1 MHRGGVQP
9 SEAEGEGPVAG
20 LALMADLIGSLV
32 SGDPSE
38 KTVSM
43 ICRRICELAAFR
55 FCGVLVPDAGWGTY
69 RLAGGHGFPSEYI
82 ESLHELFLVHDD
94 SEHLTSPTR
103 QAADERRTIIN
114 ADMLEVPQ
122 EVPWRAFASR
132 FGYRSMVSVPLFID
146 GEVIGVLN
154 GYSSG
159 RRDYTAAELTVMET
173 LAAQAA
179 VSLRISRLLESQQ
192 DTIRRLEASNE
203 TLERQRISLERGH
216 EIHKHLTTAAVDGAD
231 AASIVQT
238 LADLIRRP
246 VAVLREDGAVRAI
259 SQSLDY
265 PGGTRQLME
274 VLPAGGGPLDED
286 RLLAAGIRIPGERLG
301 HVVVR
306 RGSRAKADLDRR
318 AVEHAAT
325 ILALE
330 AVKQQMV
337 QATEDRLRTDFFIDL
352 FRGRV
357 EEDADAV
364 ERARRHGLESGAHYR
379 VLLVRFRDGA
389 VAGSASQSV
398 PRSALFQR
406 ELARTPGVLVI
417 GGGTTL
423 TAVVSVDKDGNIDGQ
438 SANSWTEALVAAVD
452 GKSTTDNR
460 GAEVIRAVGLGTPA
474 DGLAQIAAS
483 HADAEACLS
492 FGERL
497 GGSRKVLVRDDLG
510 ILSLFIDTKDPE
522 RLIDNAHRILGSA
535 IDRDRQKSRQ
545 LVATL
550 SRYLDLGCDA
560 DRTAGAVF
568 VHPNTV
574 RYRIRQVESLCGLN
588 LRDPEDLLQARIATL
603 ALGLLA

>member
-1 MHRGGVQP
+1 MHRGEAQAAG
-9 SEAEGEGPVAG
+9 AEGEGPVAG

-32 SGDPSE
+32 SGDASE

-82 ESLHELFLVHDD
+82 ESLHDLFLVHND

-103 QAADERRTIIN
+103 QAADERRTIVN
-114 ADMLEVPQ
+114 VDMLEVPQ

-132 FGYRSMVSVPLFID
+132 FGYRSMVSVPLFIN

-159 RRDYTAAELTVMET
+159 RRDYTAAELTVVET

-179 VSLRISRLLESQQ
+179 VSLRISRLLESRQ

-203 TLERQRISLERGH
+203 KLEQQRISLERGH
-216 EIHKHLTTAAVDGAD
+216 EIHKQLTTAAVAGAD
-231 AASIVQT
+231 AASVVQT

-246 VAVLREDGAVRAI
+246 VAVLREDGTVRAI
-259 SQSLDY
+259 SHSLDQ

-274 VLPAGGGPLDED
+274 VLPSGGGPLDED
-286 RLLAAGIRIPGERLG
+286 RLVAAGIRIPGERLG
-301 HVVVR
+301 HVVVV
-306 RGSRAKADLDRR
+306 RGNHAEADLDRR

-337 QATEDRLRTDFFIDL
+337 QATEDRLRTDFVIDL
-352 FRGRV
+352 FRGRI
-357 EEDADAV
+357 EEDTDAV
-364 ERARRHGLESGAHYR
+364 ERARRHGLEPGVRYR
-379 VLLVRFRDGA
+379 VLLVRFQDGA
-389 VAGSASQSV
+389 VTDSPSRSV
-398 PRSALFQR
+398 PKPALLRR

-423 TAVVSVDKDGNIDGQ
+423 TAVVPVDKDGNVDGQ
-438 SANSWTEALVAAVD
+438 SPQSWAEALVAAVD
-452 GKSTTDNR
+452 GKSTANNR
-460 GAEVIRAVGLGTPA
+460 GAEVIRAIGVGTPA
-474 DGLAQIAAS
+474 DGLSQVAAS

-492 FGERL
+492 FGEKM
-497 GGSRKVLVRDDLG
+497 GGSRKVLVRDGLG

-522 RLIDNAHRILGSA
+522 GLIANAHRILGSA
-535 IDRDRQKSRQ
+535 IDHDRQKFRQ

-560 DRTAGAVF
+560 DRTAEAMF

-574 RYRIRQVESLCGLN
+574 RYRIRQVESLCRLN
-588 LRDPEDLLQARIATL
+588 LRDPQDLLQARIATL